1 LNFAECDYI
10 NVRLYKFFR
19 SDRIDFVSNFPASK
33 LSECAFKNW
42 CLITSRH
49 PNVQKLSKLH
59 WKLKFCSLLSW
70 FWKWMLVGRYH
81 HLWFFPGV
89 TILSSW
95 LVCKSY
101 TSSLDFRSSLDFES
115 SLDFQFNFYFYSLQ
129 NYFELSKL
137 INRIFRM

>member
-1 LNFAECDYI
+1 MLDCTNS
-10 NVRLYKFFR
+10 
-19 SDRIDFVSNFPASK
+19 SDRIVSILCQTSPRQNYQNAPSK
-33 LSECAFKNW
+33 IDAWLLHVTRTFKNFQNYIEN
-42 CLITSRH
+42 LI
-49 PNVQKLSKLH
+49 
-59 WKLKFCSLLSW
+59 KFCSLLSW